1 MFVKFL
7 KSHAQQSVST
17 KYVFDNVKKSP
28 FLYIRLKVNL
38 IHWWWLAIGRY
49 GRQNSKM
56 APKIL
61 GPWHTHT
68 FC

>member
-38 IHWWWLAIGRY
+38 IH
-49 GRQNSKM
+49 
-56 APKIL
+56 
-61 GPWHTHT
+61 
-68 FC
+68 